1 MATTEHLKNG
11 TGSQATTFSFTFPYI
26 KQADIIVQ
34 VYESSAW
41 VTKDVTT
48 HYTFP
53 TATSV
58 QFVTGE
64 VPDSGTNNIKI
75 YRNTDTAGLA
85 ATFYPGSA
93 IRSSDLND
101 NFTQNLYVTQEAEN
115 DAATAITDS
124 ATAVTTADAAVVT
137 ADAADATADTAKDT
151 ADDAADD
158 VKRWI
163 KDGDGTDT
171 VGDEDDEDFAERPLK
186 PQGIPYAVAQAATAV
201 TTANTASTNASAAVT
216 TANTADDNAD
226 DALRAT
232 DRLVA
237 TTSNDGSTWTLTGNN
252 TNASTDPKGVGY
264 AVTQAETAVT
274 TANTATTTAN
284 TANDT
289 ADDALRATDRLVAT
303 TTDDGSTWTLAGN
316 NTNASTD
323 PKGVGYAITQAE
335 AAVTTADTAD
345 TNASAAVVTANA
357 ASAAVSDA
365 VLFTLK
371 ADKTAFEATT
381 FSEDGY
387 FEITDSTGISDSYT
401 SFTDGG
407 STSMTISGIPSAPTF
422 DDGIA
427 SRFTYDHSA
436 TTFTWLGYWVTDSE
450 TRYVDQ
456 ADTAANLPA
465 GTTAQRPGTP
475 AAGMFRY
482 NTTESEFEGYDGSEW
497 GEVGGGIVT
506 LDGGNFDNGT
516 SLVNTTEIYDGGDF
530 DS

>member
-1 MATTEHLKNG
+1 MATTENALSGING
-11 TGSQATTFSFTFPYI
+11 TKKKFSFTFPYL
-26 KQADIIVQ
+26 KTTDLKVELVRTTTAD
-34 VYESSAW
+34 S
-41 VTKDVTT
+41 TT
-48 HYTFP
+48 TTTTLDSTEFTFP
-53 TATSV
+53 TATEVELSAGDATNW
-58 QFVTGE
+58 QETTGA
-64 VPDSGTNNIKI
+64 PKADGSGYTYSGKV
-75 YRNTDTAGLA
+75 YRSTASDALT

-93 IRSSDLND
+93 IRSADLND
-101 NFTQNLYVTQEAEN
+101 NFTQNLYVTQEAN
-115 DAATAITDS
+115 NN
-124 ATAVTTADAAVVT
+124 VTTATTDAAAAVVT
-137 ADAADATADTAKDT
+137 ADAAD
-151 ADDAADD
+151 
-158 VKRWI
+158 
-163 KDGDGTDT
+163 
-171 VGDEDDEDFAERPLK
+171 
-186 PQGIPYAVAQAATAV
+186 
-201 TTANTASTNASAAVT
+201 
-216 TANTADDNAD
+216 DN
-226 DALRAT
+226 
-232 DRLVA
+232 
-237 TTSNDGSTWTLTGNN
+237 
-252 TNASTDPKGVGY
+252 
-264 AVTQAETAVT
+264 
-274 TANTATTTAN
+274 
-284 TANDT
+284 

-323 PKGVGYAITQAE
+323 PKGVGYAVTQAE
-335 AAVTTADTAD
+335 AAVTTANTASTNATTALSNSRESD
-345 TNASAAVVTANA
+345 GEGGYNTAISIANTASTTATSASTTATTASTNASSAVTTANTASTNASAAVTTANTASTNASAAVVTANA

-365 VLFTLK
+365 VLYTLK

-387 FEITDSTGISDSYT
+387 FEITDSTGLSDSYT

-407 STSMTISGIPSAPTF
+407 STSMTVSGIPAAPTF
-422 DDGIA
+422 NDGIA
-427 SRFTYDHSA
+427 SRFSYDHST
-436 TTFTWLGYWVTDSE
+436 TTFSWLGYWVTDSE